1 MANFILKFPVRGINK
16 SRLPDEQPEATS
28 PGLNNMRAFDIA
40 DDRVRGGQRMGMAKR
55 FATVVSKYDAG
66 GGPIVAMCEVSVV
79 EL

>member
-28 PGLNNMRAFDIA
+28 PDLNNMRLFDTLDERI
-40 DDRVRGGQRMGMAKR
+40 RGGKRPGMAKR
-55 FATVVSKYDAG
+55 YTEVVSQYTI
-66 GGPIVAMCEVSVV
+66 GGPIVAMCNVTVV

>member
-40 DDRVRGGQRMGMAKR
+40 DDRVRGGQRGGMAKR
-55 FATVVSKYDAG
+55 YSEVVSQYVV